1 LNKFGFL
8 CADSFATPGNL
19 YGTSQMKI
27 GTSVVARLKAIDQV
41 LAQWA
46 FAITATVLLAS
57 CGSGAVSSDS
67 APNVP
72 LTLSP
77 GTATAYSGVPT
88 TLTVAGGGAR
98 GPYTFSST
106 NGQVVPVP
114 TTPQQSTS
122 LTITPSTVSAS
133 QNVSITVRDQAGQ
146 MATTAVTVQPN
157 FVAGDITVSGTAA
170 AATGIANCSITGAV
184 CAGQS
189 GLVTVT
195 ISQLGAPVG
204 GRSVR
209 FEAVQGNFRFATDQ
223 AQTQFA
229 SSVTVTSDNQ
239 GKAVA
244 IIRADPGSFQNAII
258 RATDV
263 TTGAF
268 RSASFFIR
276 QATVA
281 GAEYSVVPEIWN
293 VGSQYKNECLGGS
306 VDFLIF
312 GGTPPYNIL
321 AATQLVIVSPTRT
334 PNENPSR
341 FTATFPVVQCG
352 VDGYEIPFTVTDA
365 RNLTLSPKI
374 SVKPGT
380 EDKQGPLPALVVSP
394 NSVVMP
400 CTTTTGS
407 SVQVLTTIA
416 NPGSTAPTIVAAVTT
431 PVAPSSALT
440 AVVPANG
447 NVVTITRSNQNITS
461 PSSVPPAYVS
471 LAVTIGAGAAGT
483 QTVAVSTPGTCP
495 P

>member
-1 LNKFGFL
+1 
-8 CADSFATPGNL
+8 
-19 YGTSQMKI
+19 MKI

-98 GPYTFSST
+98 APYTFSST

-114 TTPQQSTS
+114 TTPQQSAS

-189 GLVTVT
+189 GLVSVT
-195 ISQLGAPVG
+195 ISQLGAPAG

-239 GKAVA
+239 GKAIA
-244 IIRADPGSFQNAII
+244 ILRADPGSFQNAII

-268 RSASFFIR
+268 RTASFFIR

-281 GAEYSVVPEIWN
+281 GSEYATVPAAYQSTGIFK
-293 VGSQYKNECLGGS
+293 GECLGGG
-306 VDFLIF
+306 VDYLIF
-312 GGTPPYNIL
+312 GGQPPYTIRSTSSGVL
-321 AATQLVIVSPTRT
+321 LDPTIT
-334 PNENPSR
+334 NSENPNR
-341 FTATFPVVQCG
+341 FSVFFPAGPCG
-352 VDGYEIPFTVTDA
+352 TDGYDVIFTVTDTRA
-365 RNLTLSPKI
+365 QTIEAKLMVR
-374 SVKPGT
+374 PGT
-380 EDKQGPLPALVVSP
+380 EDRPIVAPAPTLQLS
-394 NSVVMP
+394 
-400 CTTTTGS
+400 TTSLTLGCNQQAQ
-407 SVQVLTTIA
+407 VQATVL
-416 NPGSTAPTIVAAVTT
+416 NPGSTNPTISVSVGAVVGPAT
-431 PVAPSSALT
+431 ALT
-440 AVVPANG
+440 ATAVNG
-447 NVVTITRSNQNITS
+447 VITITRSSGTVGASPAPIT
-461 PSSVPPAYVS
+461 VS
-471 LAVTIGAGAAGT
+471 AGSLGSIAIGVT
-483 QTVAVSTPGTCP
+483 TPLSCP
-495 P
+495 